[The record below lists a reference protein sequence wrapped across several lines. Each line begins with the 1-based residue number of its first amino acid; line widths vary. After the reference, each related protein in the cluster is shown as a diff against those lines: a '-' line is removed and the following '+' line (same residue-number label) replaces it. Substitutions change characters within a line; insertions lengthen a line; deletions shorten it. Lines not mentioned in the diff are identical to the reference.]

1 MVRNI
6 LFPLAKNITVVA
18 NALVGG
24 WVLSFAPASESI
36 LPLLGSALLL
46 YTAFV
51 TGGVSYSE
59 KTTDSWAKQVLIVSG
74 AIKGVAAASALL
86 LSLHFARDQSA
97 AAGEARVFPKCL
109 LRCICHTV
117 AA

>member
-1 MVRNI
+1 M
-6 LFPLAKNITVVA
+6 
-18 NALVGG
+18 NALVGV

-74 AIKGVAAASALL
+74 AIKGVAAAAALL
-86 LSLHFARDQSA
+86 LSLHFARDQNAFAFFFQLFLVPSGVA
-97 AAGEARVFPKCL
+97 AA
-109 LRCICHTV
+109 IV
-117 AA
+117 ATSELFVGGYRSLEERK